1 MICFDKC
8 AAMVLPLALLIV
20 ASAGAETGPDLTRSD
35 SLALFNQAVKLYNS
49 TDYPNAIRILNELS
63 SEGHN
68 RLINY
73 YQGVCSYEIGDYKRA
88 LNFLS
93 FATQDDSL
101 YPFACYYQ
109 AETMI
114 ALRNPA
120 AAVEYLKSS
129 LAQDSNY
136 SPARLELIRTLCS
149 LCQFDEA
156 EKFVR
161 NRNDEDEEEAITL
174 CQGLL
179 SANRYEDAYPFLA
192 RLVTLDSTNTLVNLM
207 LAETYYETQKYSY
220 AAKVYS
226 SFLSTF
232 GPSPFVIRRLSLCY
246 GKMGKKADFET
257 AISLMRRYFT
267 LAKDTSS
274 EDLGNIGTWYYNLS
288 KFDSAEVYFQ
298 LAVERDASDPQAR
311 LNLGLALLQL
321 GELEDAIE
329 NMKLAYS
336 LSKNMLAFDLSVL
349 KSIAAAEMRQKNYDE
364 AIRSY
369 GRVLEIDPDDGEA
382 VYGLGLAYD
391 QSNRFKEASYWYKK
405 YVVMETGPE
414 MNKSFKNY
422 AKYRIKELAG
432 KNR

>member
-1 MICFDKC
+1 M
-8 AAMVLPLALLIV
+8 
-20 ASAGAETGPDLTRSD
+20 
-35 SLALFNQAVKLYNS
+35 
-49 TDYPNAIRILNELS
+49 
-63 SEGHN
+63 
-68 RLINY
+68 
-73 YQGVCSYEIGDYKRA
+73 
-88 LNFLS
+88 
-93 FATQDDSL
+93 
-101 YPFACYYQ
+101 
-109 AETMI
+109 
-114 ALRNPA
+114 
-120 AAVEYLKSS
+120 
-129 LAQDSNY
+129 
-136 SPARLELIRTLCS
+136 
-149 LCQFDEA
+149 
-156 EKFVR
+156 R
-161 NRNDEDEEEAITL
+161 NRNDEDEEEEEAITL

-192 RLVTLDSTNTLVNLM
+192 RLVARDSTNTLANLM

-220 AAKVYS
+220 AAHTYS
-226 SFLSTF
+226 SFLETF
-232 GPSPFVIRRLSLCY
+232 GQSPFVIRRLSLCY

-391 QSNRFKEASYWYKK
+391 QSNRFKEAVYWYRKFVEMKTASSINEPFTK
-405 YVVMETGPE
+405 Y
-414 MNKSFKNY
+414 
-422 AKYRIKELAG
+422 ARLRLKELSPR
-432 KNR
+432 NR